1 MTKNEPK
8 KVLRD
13 TWPSNTENCNNS
25 CNIFKYLPFM
35 LSSKIK
41 RKMKMKKTLNLLFL
55 LLAVFAISSCSSDD
69 DEIKDSVKEITIYVS
84 SETGESYGFNSTPE
98 ECMLVKFDNPNG
110 EWEHLGLYR
119 IEGFTYVKGHEY
131 ELRVKMT
138 TLANPPADGY
148 SHKYLLVK
156 IVQDKLVKETETPT
170 DNSVKSESDIEYQE
184 LCPYNKY
191 ETEDNYIV
199 DGEGNIYKGNG
210 WPKPSYEHSRIYV
223 ENVLDKGDDNW
234 VKFNSIP
241 YQAYCSYVISPL
253 TDDIRMVYNEDGGPL
268 FKDVIPENEFE
279 YITKKMNSG
288 EKLQYFL
295 ILANVYKKGLQ
306 KLKFTITKQ

>member
-1 MTKNEPK
+1 MQYIQN
-8 KVLRD
+8 
-13 TWPSNTENCNNS
+13 
-25 CNIFKYLPFM
+25 LPFI
-35 LSSKIK
+35 LSSTIK
-41 RKMKMKKTLNLLFL
+41 RKMKKTLNLLFL
-55 LLAVFAISSCSSDD
+55 LLAVFAVSSCSSDD
-69 DEIKDSVKEITIYVS
+69 DEKKDSVKEITIYVS

-210 WPKPSYEHSRIYV
+210 WPKPSYEHSRIYI

-241 YQAYCSYVISPL
+241 YQAYRSYVISPL
-253 TDDIRMVYNEDGGPL
+253 TDDIRMVYNEDDGPL
-268 FKDVIPENEFE
+268 FKDVIPESEFE

>member
-1 MTKNEPK
+1 MQYIQN
-8 KVLRD
+8 
-13 TWPSNTENCNNS
+13 
-25 CNIFKYLPFM
+25 LPFM
-35 LSSKIK
+35 LSSTIK
-41 RKMKMKKTLNLLFL
+41 RKMKKTLNLLFL

-69 DEIKDSVKEITIYVS
+69 DEKKDSVKEITIYVS

-148 SHKYLLVK
+148 SHRYLLVK

-191 ETEDNYIV
+191 ETEDNYII

-268 FKDVIPENEFE
+268 FKDVIPESEFE

>member
-1 MTKNEPK
+1 MQFIQN
-8 KVLRD
+8 
-13 TWPSNTENCNNS
+13 
-25 CNIFKYLPFM
+25 LPFK

-41 RKMKMKKTLNLLFL
+41 RKMKKTLNLLFL
-55 LLAVFAISSCSSDD
+55 LLAVFAISSCSSYD
-69 DEIKDSVKEITIYVS
+69 DEKKDSVKEITIYVS
-84 SETGESYGFNSTPE
+84 SETGESYRFNSTPE

-110 EWEHLGLYR
+110 EWKHLGLYR

-148 SHKYLLVK
+148 SHRYLLVK

-210 WPKPSYEHSRIYV
+210 WAKPSYEHSRVYV

-253 TDDIRMVYNEDGGPL
+253 TDDIRLVYNEDGGPL
-268 FKDVIPENEFE
+268 FKKVIPESEFE

>member
-1 MTKNEPK
+1 MQYIQN
-8 KVLRD
+8 
-13 TWPSNTENCNNS
+13 
-25 CNIFKYLPFM
+25 LPFI
-35 LSSKIK
+35 LSSTIK
-41 RKMKMKKTLNLLFL
+41 RKMKKTLNLLFL

-148 SHKYLLVK
+148 SHRYLLVK

-210 WPKPSYEHSRIYV
+210 WTKPSYEHSRIYV

-241 YQAYCSYVISPL
+241 YQTYCSYVISPL
-253 TDDIRMVYNEDGGPL
+253 TDDIRMVYNEDGDPL

>member
-1 MTKNEPK
+1 MQYIQN
-8 KVLRD
+8 
-13 TWPSNTENCNNS
+13 
-25 CNIFKYLPFM
+25 LPFM
-35 LSSKIK
+35 LSSTIK
-41 RKMKMKKTLNLLFL
+41 RKMKKTLNLLFL

-69 DEIKDSVKEITIYVS
+69 DEKKDSVKEITIYVS

-210 WPKPSYEHSRIYV
+210 LPKPSYEHSRIYV

-253 TDDIRMVYNEDGGPL
+253 TDDIRLVYNEDGGPL
-268 FKDVIPENEFE
+268 FKDVIPESEFE

>member
-1 MTKNEPK
+1 MQYLQN
-8 KVLRD
+8 
-13 TWPSNTENCNNS
+13 
-25 CNIFKYLPFM
+25 LPFI
-35 LSSKIK
+35 LSSTIK
-41 RKMKMKKTLNLLFL
+41 RKMKKTLNLLFL

-156 IVQDKLVKETETPT
+156 IVQDKLVKESETPT

-210 WPKPSYEHSRIYV
+210 WPKPSYEHSRIYI

>member
-1 MTKNEPK
+1 MQYIQN
-8 KVLRD
+8 
-13 TWPSNTENCNNS
+13 
-25 CNIFKYLPFM
+25 LPFI
-35 LSSKIK
+35 LSSTIK

-69 DEIKDSVKEITIYVS
+69 DEKKDSVKEITIYVS

-156 IVQDKLVKETETPT
+156 IVQDKLVKETGTPT

-191 ETEDNYIV
+191 EIEDNYIV

-234 VKFNSIP
+234 GKFNSIP

-268 FKDVIPENEFE
+268 FKDVIPESEFE

>member
-1 MTKNEPK
+1 MQYIQN
-8 KVLRD
+8 
-13 TWPSNTENCNNS
+13 
-25 CNIFKYLPFM
+25 LPFI
-35 LSSKIK
+35 LSSTIK
-41 RKMKMKKTLNLLFL
+41 RKMKKTLNLLFL

-69 DEIKDSVKEITIYVS
+69 DEKKDSVKEITIYVS

-199 DGEGNIYKGNG
+199 DGEGKIYKGNG
-210 WPKPSYEHSRIYV
+210 LPKPSYEHSRIYV

-268 FKDVIPENEFE
+268 FKDVIPESEFE

>member
-1 MTKNEPK
+1 MQYIQN
-8 KVLRD
+8 
-13 TWPSNTENCNNS
+13 
-25 CNIFKYLPFM
+25 LPFI
-35 LSSKIK
+35 LSSTIK
-41 RKMKMKKTLNLLFL
+41 RKMKKTLNLLFL
-55 LLAVFAISSCSSDD
+55 LLAVFAVSSCSSDD
-69 DEIKDSVKEITIYVS
+69 DEKKDSVKEITIYVS

-110 EWEHLGLYR
+110 KWEHLGLYC

-170 DNSVKSESDIEYQE
+170 NSVKSESDIEYQE

-223 ENVLDKGDDNW
+223 ENVLDKSDDNW

-268 FKDVIPENEFE
+268 FKDVIPESEFE

>member
-1 MTKNEPK
+1 MQYIQN
-8 KVLRD
+8 
-13 TWPSNTENCNNS
+13 
-25 CNIFKYLPFM
+25 LPFI
-35 LSSKIK
+35 LSSTIK
-41 RKMKMKKTLNLLFL
+41 RKMKKTLNLLFL

-69 DEIKDSVKEITIYVS
+69 DEKKDSVKEITIYVS

-110 EWEHLGLYR
+110 EWKHLGLYR

-191 ETEDNYIV
+191 ETADNYIV

-210 WPKPSYEHSRIYV
+210 WPKPSYEHSRIYI

-241 YQAYCSYVISPL
+241 YQAYRSYVISPL
-253 TDDIRMVYNEDGGPL
+253 TDDIRMVYNEDDGPL
-268 FKDVIPENEFE
+268 FKDVIPESEFE

>member
-1 MTKNEPK
+1 MQYIQN
-8 KVLRD
+8 
-13 TWPSNTENCNNS
+13 
-25 CNIFKYLPFM
+25 LPFI
-35 LSSKIK
+35 LSSTIK
-41 RKMKMKKTLNLLFL
+41 RKMKKTLNLLFL
-55 LLAVFAISSCSSDD
+55 LLAVFAVSSCSSDD
-69 DEIKDSVKEITIYVS
+69 DEKKDSVKEITIYVS

-210 WPKPSYEHSRIYV
+210 LPKPSYEHSRIYV

-253 TDDIRMVYNEDGGPL
+253 TDDIRLVYNEDGGPL
-268 FKDVIPENEFE
+268 FKDVIPESEFE

>member
-1 MTKNEPK
+1 MQYIQN
-8 KVLRD
+8 
-13 TWPSNTENCNNS
+13 
-25 CNIFKYLPFM
+25 LPFI
-35 LSSKIK
+35 LSSTIK
-41 RKMKMKKTLNLLFL
+41 RKMKKTLNLLFL

-210 WPKPSYEHSRIYV
+210 WTKPSYEHSRIYV

>member
-1 MTKNEPK
+1 MQYIQN
-8 KVLRD
+8 
-13 TWPSNTENCNNS
+13 
-25 CNIFKYLPFM
+25 LPFI
-35 LSSKIK
+35 LSSTIK
-41 RKMKMKKTLNLLFL
+41 RKMKKTLNLLFL

-69 DEIKDSVKEITIYVS
+69 DEKKDSVKEITIYVS

-268 FKDVIPENEFE
+268 FKDVIPESEFE
-279 YITKKMNSG
+279 HITKKMNSG

>member
-1 MTKNEPK
+1 MQYIQN
-8 KVLRD
+8 
-13 TWPSNTENCNNS
+13 
-25 CNIFKYLPFM
+25 LPFI
-35 LSSKIK
+35 LSSTIK
-41 RKMKMKKTLNLLFL
+41 RKMKKTLNLLFL

-69 DEIKDSVKEITIYVS
+69 DEKKDSVKEITIYVS

-156 IVQDKLVKETETPT
+156 IVQDKLVKETGTPT

-210 WPKPSYEHSRIYV
+210 LPKPSYEHSRIYV

-268 FKDVIPENEFE
+268 FKDVIPESEFE
-279 YITKKMNSG
+279 YITKKLNSG

>member
-1 MTKNEPK
+1 MQYIQN
-8 KVLRD
+8 
-13 TWPSNTENCNNS
+13 
-25 CNIFKYLPFM
+25 LPFI
-35 LSSKIK
+35 LSSTIK
-41 RKMKMKKTLNLLFL
+41 RKMKKTLNLLFL
-55 LLAVFAISSCSSDD
+55 LLAVFAVSSCSSDD
-69 DEIKDSVKEITIYVS
+69 DEKKDSVKEITIYVS

-148 SHKYLLVK
+148 SHRYLLVK
-156 IVQDKLVKETETPT
+156 IVQDKLVKETGTPT

-210 WPKPSYEHSRIYV
+210 WPKPSYEHSRIYI

-253 TDDIRMVYNEDGGPL
+253 TDNVRLVYNEDGGPL
-268 FKDVIPENEFE
+268 FKNVIPESEFE

>member
-1 MTKNEPK
+1 MQYIQN
-8 KVLRD
+8 
-13 TWPSNTENCNNS
+13 
-25 CNIFKYLPFM
+25 LPFI
-35 LSSKIK
+35 LSSTIK
-41 RKMKMKKTLNLLFL
+41 RKMKMTKTLNLLFL

-69 DEIKDSVKEITIYVS
+69 DEKKDSVKEITIYVS

-156 IVQDKLVKETETPT
+156 IVQDKLVKETGTPT

-210 WPKPSYEHSRIYV
+210 LPKPSYEHSRIYV
-223 ENVLDKGDDNW
+223 ENVLDKSDNNW

-253 TDDIRMVYNEDGGPL
+253 TDNIRMVYNEDGGPL
-268 FKDVIPENEFE
+268 FKKVIPESEFE

>member
-1 MTKNEPK
+1 MQYIQN
-8 KVLRD
+8 
-13 TWPSNTENCNNS
+13 
-25 CNIFKYLPFM
+25 LPFI
-35 LSSKIK
+35 LSSTIK
-41 RKMKMKKTLNLLFL
+41 RKMKKTLNLLFL
-55 LLAVFAISSCSSDD
+55 LLAVFAVSSCSSDD
-69 DEIKDSVKEITIYVS
+69 DEKKDSVKEITIYVS

-148 SHKYLLVK
+148 SHRYLLVK

-191 ETEDNYIV
+191 ETEDNYII

-210 WPKPSYEHSRIYV
+210 WSKPSYEHSRIYV

-268 FKDVIPENEFE
+268 FKDVIPESEFE

>member
-1 MTKNEPK
+1 MQYIQN
-8 KVLRD
+8 
-13 TWPSNTENCNNS
+13 
-25 CNIFKYLPFM
+25 LPFI
-35 LSSKIK
+35 LSSTIK
-41 RKMKMKKTLNLLFL
+41 RKIKKTLNLLFL

-69 DEIKDSVKEITIYVS
+69 DEKKDSVKEITIYVS

-110 EWEHLGLYR
+110 EWEHLSLYR

-210 WPKPSYEHSRIYV
+210 LPKPSYEHSRVYV

>member
-1 MTKNEPK
+1 MQYIQN
-8 KVLRD
+8 
-13 TWPSNTENCNNS
+13 
-25 CNIFKYLPFM
+25 LPFM
-35 LSSKIK
+35 LSSTIK
-41 RKMKMKKTLNLLFL
+41 RKMKKTLNLLFL

-69 DEIKDSVKEITIYVS
+69 DEKKDSVKEITIYVS

-148 SHKYLLVK
+148 SHRYLLVK

-191 ETEDNYIV
+191 ETEDNYII

-210 WPKPSYEHSRIYV
+210 LPKPSYEHSRIYV

-234 VKFNSIP
+234 GKFNSIP
-241 YQAYCSYVISPL
+241 YQAYRSYVISPL
-253 TDDIRMVYNEDGGPL
+253 TDDIRLVYNEDGGPL
-268 FKDVIPENEFE
+268 FKDVIPESEFE

>member
-1 MTKNEPK
+1 MQYIQN
-8 KVLRD
+8 
-13 TWPSNTENCNNS
+13 
-25 CNIFKYLPFM
+25 LPFI
-35 LSSKIK
+35 LSSTIK
-41 RKMKMKKTLNLLFL
+41 RKMKKTLNLLFL
-55 LLAVFAISSCSSDD
+55 LLAVFAVSSCSSDD
-69 DEIKDSVKEITIYVS
+69 DEKKDSVKEITIYVS

-98 ECMLVKFDNPNG
+98 ECMFVKFDNPNG

-253 TDDIRMVYNEDGGPL
+253 TDNIRMVYNEDGGPL
-268 FKDVIPENEFE
+268 FKDVIPESEFE

>member
-1 MTKNEPK
+1 MQYIQN
-8 KVLRD
+8 
-13 TWPSNTENCNNS
+13 
-25 CNIFKYLPFM
+25 LPFI
-35 LSSKIK
+35 LSSTIK
-41 RKMKMKKTLNLLFL
+41 RKMKKTLNLLFL

-156 IVQDKLVKETETPT
+156 IVQDKLVKETGTPT

-210 WPKPSYEHSRIYV
+210 WPKPSYEHSRIYI

-268 FKDVIPENEFE
+268 FKDVIPESEFE

>member
-1 MTKNEPK
+1 MQYIQN
-8 KVLRD
+8 
-13 TWPSNTENCNNS
+13 
-25 CNIFKYLPFM
+25 LPFI
-35 LSSKIK
+35 LSSTIK
-41 RKMKMKKTLNLLFL
+41 RKMKKTLNLLFL

-69 DEIKDSVKEITIYVS
+69 DEKKDSVKEITIYVS

-98 ECMLVKFDNPNG
+98 ECMLVKFDNPNS

-191 ETEDNYIV
+191 ETEDNYII

-210 WPKPSYEHSRIYV
+210 LPKPSYEHSRIYV

-253 TDDIRMVYNEDGGPL
+253 TDDIRLVYNEDGGPL
-268 FKDVIPENEFE
+268 FKDVIPESEFE

>member
-1 MTKNEPK
+1 MQYIQN
-8 KVLRD
+8 
-13 TWPSNTENCNNS
+13 
-25 CNIFKYLPFM
+25 LPFM

-41 RKMKMKKTLNLLFL
+41 RKMKKTLNLLVL

-69 DEIKDSVKEITIYVS
+69 DEKKDSVKEITIYVS
-84 SETGESYGFNSTPE
+84 SETGKSYGFNSTPE

-223 ENVLDKGDDNW
+223 ENVLDKSDDNW

-253 TDDIRMVYNEDGGPL
+253 TDDIRLVYNEDGGPL
-268 FKDVIPENEFE
+268 FKKVIPESEFE

>member
-1 MTKNEPK
+1 MQYIQN
-8 KVLRD
+8 
-13 TWPSNTENCNNS
+13 
-25 CNIFKYLPFM
+25 LPFI
-35 LSSKIK
+35 LSSTIK
-41 RKMKMKKTLNLLFL
+41 RKMKKTLNLLFL

-69 DEIKDSVKEITIYVS
+69 DEKKDSVKEITIYVS

-156 IVQDKLVKETETPT
+156 VVQDKLVKETETPT

-268 FKDVIPENEFE
+268 FKDVIPESEFE

>member
-1 MTKNEPK
+1 MQYIQN
-8 KVLRD
+8 
-13 TWPSNTENCNNS
+13 
-25 CNIFKYLPFM
+25 LPFI
-35 LSSKIK
+35 LSSTIK
-41 RKMKMKKTLNLLFL
+41 RKMKKTLNLLFL
-55 LLAVFAISSCSSDD
+55 LLAVFAVSSCSSDD
-69 DEIKDSVKEITIYVS
+69 DEKKDSVKEITIYVS

-110 EWEHLGLYR
+110 KWEHLGLYR

-156 IVQDKLVKETETPT
+156 IVQDKLVKETGTPT

-253 TDDIRMVYNEDGGPL
+253 TDDIRLVYNEDGGPL
-268 FKDVIPENEFE
+268 FKNVIPESEFE

>member
-1 MTKNEPK
+1 MQYIQN
-8 KVLRD
+8 
-13 TWPSNTENCNNS
+13 
-25 CNIFKYLPFM
+25 LPFI
-35 LSSKIK
+35 LSSTIK
-41 RKMKMKKTLNLLFL
+41 RKMKKTLNLLFL

-156 IVQDKLVKETETPT
+156 IVQDKLVKESETPT

-210 WPKPSYEHSRIYV
+210 WTKPSYEHSRIYV

-253 TDDIRMVYNEDGGPL
+253 TDDIRLVYNEDGGPL
-268 FKDVIPENEFE
+268 FKKVIPESEFE

>member
-1 MTKNEPK
+1 
-8 KVLRD
+8 
-13 TWPSNTENCNNS
+13 
-25 CNIFKYLPFM
+25 
-35 LSSKIK
+35 
-41 RKMKMKKTLNLLFL
+41 MKKTLNLLFL

-69 DEIKDSVKEITIYVS
+69 DEKKDSVKEITIYVS

-98 ECMLVKFDNPNG
+98 ECMLVKFGNPNG

-199 DGEGNIYKGNG
+199 DGEGNIYKDNG
-210 WPKPSYEHSRIYV
+210 WPKPSYEHSRIYL

-234 VKFNSIP
+234 DKFNSIP
-241 YQAYCSYVISPL
+241 YQAYRSYVISPL
-253 TDDIRMVYNEDGGPL
+253 TDDIRMVYNEGGGPL
-268 FKDVIPENEFE
+268 FKDVIPESEFE

>member
-1 MTKNEPK
+1 MQYIQN
-8 KVLRD
+8 
-13 TWPSNTENCNNS
+13 
-25 CNIFKYLPFM
+25 LPFM

-41 RKMKMKKTLNLLFL
+41 RKMKKTLNLLFL
-55 LLAVFAISSCSSDD
+55 LLAVFAVSSCSSDD
-69 DEIKDSVKEITIYVS
+69 DEKKDSVKEITIYVS

-156 IVQDKLVKETETPT
+156 IVQDKLVKETGTPT

-191 ETEDNYIV
+191 ETEDYYIV

-210 WPKPSYEHSRIYV
+210 LPKPSYEHSRIYV

-268 FKDVIPENEFE
+268 FKKVIPESEFE

>member
-1 MTKNEPK
+1 MQYIQN
-8 KVLRD
+8 
-13 TWPSNTENCNNS
+13 
-25 CNIFKYLPFM
+25 LPFM
-35 LSSKIK
+35 LSSTIK
-41 RKMKMKKTLNLLFL
+41 RKMKKTLNLLFL

-69 DEIKDSVKEITIYVS
+69 DEKKDSVKEITIYVS

-148 SHKYLLVK
+148 SHRYLLVK

-210 WPKPSYEHSRIYV
+210 LPKPSYEHSRIYV

>member
-1 MTKNEPK
+1 M
-8 KVLRD
+8 
-13 TWPSNTENCNNS
+13 
-25 CNIFKYLPFM
+25 KYIQNLPFI
-35 LSSKIK
+35 LSSTIK
-41 RKMKMKKTLNLLFL
+41 RKIKKTLNLLFL
-55 LLAVFAISSCSSDD
+55 LLAVFAVSSCSSDD
-69 DEIKDSVKEITIYVS
+69 DEKKDSVKEITIYVS

-110 EWEHLGLYR
+110 EWKHLGLYR

-210 WPKPSYEHSRIYV
+210 WPKPSYEHSRVYV

-268 FKDVIPENEFE
+268 FKDVIPESEFE

>member
-1 MTKNEPK
+1 MQYIQN
-8 KVLRD
+8 
-13 TWPSNTENCNNS
+13 
-25 CNIFKYLPFM
+25 LPFI
-35 LSSKIK
+35 LSSTIK
-41 RKMKMKKTLNLLFL
+41 RKMKKTLNLLFL

-69 DEIKDSVKEITIYVS
+69 DEKKDSVKEITIYVS

-199 DGEGNIYKGNG
+199 DGKGNIYKGNG

-253 TDDIRMVYNEDGGPL
+253 TDDIRLVYNEDGGPL
-268 FKDVIPENEFE
+268 FKNVIPESEFE

>member
-1 MTKNEPK
+1 MQYIQN
-8 KVLRD
+8 
-13 TWPSNTENCNNS
+13 
-25 CNIFKYLPFM
+25 LPFI
-35 LSSKIK
+35 LSSTIK
-41 RKMKMKKTLNLLFL
+41 RKMKKTLNLLFL
-55 LLAVFAISSCSSDD
+55 LLAVFAVSSCSSDD
-69 DEIKDSVKEITIYVS
+69 DEKKDSVKEITIYVS

-156 IVQDKLVKETETPT
+156 IVQDKLVKETGTPT

-210 WPKPSYEHSRIYV
+210 LPKPSYEHSRIYV

-241 YQAYCSYVISPL
+241 YQAYYSYVISPL
-253 TDDIRMVYNEDGGPL
+253 TDNIRMVYNEDGGPL
-268 FKDVIPENEFE
+268 FKDVIPESEFE

>member
-1 MTKNEPK
+1 MQYIQN
-8 KVLRD
+8 
-13 TWPSNTENCNNS
+13 
-25 CNIFKYLPFM
+25 LPFI
-35 LSSKIK
+35 LSSTIK
-41 RKMKMKKTLNLLFL
+41 RKMKKTLNLLFL

-148 SHKYLLVK
+148 SHKYLFVK
-156 IVQDKLVKETETPT
+156 IVQAKLVKESETPT

-241 YQAYCSYVISPL
+241 YQAYRSYVISPL
-253 TDDIRMVYNEDGGPL
+253 TDDIRLVYNEDGGPL

>member
-1 MTKNEPK
+1 MQYIQN
-8 KVLRD
+8 
-13 TWPSNTENCNNS
+13 
-25 CNIFKYLPFM
+25 LPFI
-35 LSSKIK
+35 LSSTIK
-41 RKMKMKKTLNLLFL
+41 RKMKKTLNLLFL
-55 LLAVFAISSCSSDD
+55 LLAVFAVSSCSSDD
-69 DEIKDSVKEITIYVS
+69 DEKKDSVKEITIYVS

-156 IVQDKLVKETETPT
+156 IVQDKLVKETGTPT

-268 FKDVIPENEFE
+268 FKDVIPESEFE

-306 KLKFTITKQ
+306 KLKFTITK

>member
-1 MTKNEPK
+1 M
-8 KVLRD
+8 
-13 TWPSNTENCNNS
+13 
-25 CNIFKYLPFM
+25 KYIQNLPFI
-35 LSSKIK
+35 LSSTIK
-41 RKMKMKKTLNLLFL
+41 RKMKKTLNLLFL

-210 WPKPSYEHSRIYV
+210 WAKPSYEHSRIYV

-253 TDDIRMVYNEDGGPL
+253 TDDIRLVYNEDGGPL
-268 FKDVIPENEFE
+268 FKKVIPESEFE

>member
-1 MTKNEPK
+1 MQYIQN
-8 KVLRD
+8 
-13 TWPSNTENCNNS
+13 
-25 CNIFKYLPFM
+25 LPFM
-35 LSSKIK
+35 LSSTIK
-41 RKMKMKKTLNLLFL
+41 RKMKKTLNLLFL

-69 DEIKDSVKEITIYVS
+69 DEKKDSVKEITIYVS

-119 IEGFTYVKGHEY
+119 IEGFTYVKGHEF

-148 SHKYLLVK
+148 SHRYLLVK

-191 ETEDNYIV
+191 ETEDNYII

-210 WPKPSYEHSRIYV
+210 LPKPSYEHSRIYV

-253 TDDIRMVYNEDGGPL
+253 TDDIRLVYNEDGGPL
-268 FKDVIPENEFE
+268 FKDVIPESEFE

>member
-1 MTKNEPK
+1 MQYIQ
-8 KVLRD
+8 
-13 TWPSNTENCNNS
+13 
-25 CNIFKYLPFM
+25 NIPFI
-35 LSSKIK
+35 LSSTIK
-41 RKMKMKKTLNLLFL
+41 RKMKKTLNLLFL
-55 LLAVFAISSCSSDD
+55 LLAVFAVSSCSSDD
-69 DEIKDSVKEITIYVS
+69 DEKKDSVKEITIYVS

-268 FKDVIPENEFE
+268 FKDVIPESEFE

>member
-1 MTKNEPK
+1 MQYIQN
-8 KVLRD
+8 
-13 TWPSNTENCNNS
+13 
-25 CNIFKYLPFM
+25 LPFI
-35 LSSKIK
+35 LSSTIK
-41 RKMKMKKTLNLLFL
+41 RKMKKTLNLLFL

-69 DEIKDSVKEITIYVS
+69 DEKKDSVKEITIYVS

-210 WPKPSYEHSRIYV
+210 WPKPSYEHSRIYI

-234 VKFNSIP
+234 DKFNSIP
-241 YQAYCSYVISPL
+241 YQAYRSYVISPL

-268 FKDVIPENEFE
+268 FKDVIPESEFE

>member
-1 MTKNEPK
+1 MQVIQN
-8 KVLRD
+8 
-13 TWPSNTENCNNS
+13 
-25 CNIFKYLPFM
+25 LPFK

-41 RKMKMKKTLNLLFL
+41 RKMKKTLNLLFL

-69 DEIKDSVKEITIYVS
+69 DEKKDSVKEITIYVS

-110 EWEHLGLYR
+110 EWKHLGLYR

-148 SHKYLLVK
+148 SHRYLLVK

-210 WPKPSYEHSRIYV
+210 WAKPSYEHSRVYV

-253 TDDIRMVYNEDGGPL
+253 TDDIRLVYNEDGGPL
-268 FKDVIPENEFE
+268 FKKVIPESEFE